1 MGAGDV
7 MGRWMPRRLWGVVRG
22 PGWVALLGLLACA
35 IALVGSPVSG
45 AAARAATLP
54 PGDTGVVDASGDTG
68 TPQTEQTLAVD
79 PSDPRNVMIG
89 EIGDCLSVSHDGG
102 RTWKLNNVYHNCTAD
117 NNPAFD
123 SHGVAYFYIDDGGL
137 FKSTDHGDTFAP
149 GVRIAGNNGG
159 DVPDRPWFV
168 IDQSP
173 GPSNGTQYL
182 SYESFFTNPVGW
194 IYEVS
199 SADGFEEHRVDD
211 MTSYPAT
218 QDPRNYPVVGAD
230 GTLYIAYAEGHA
242 GFAIPQQPEF
252 PISFVVARSS
262 DHGATFR
269 YAVAAKDITRSS
281 APTEEGEAISSL
293 AADPSP
299 LRAGHLALAW
309 ADQRTGTSRILLTD
323 SVDGGVTWSKPVDVT
338 GDPIATDNQDHVQ
351 VRFLPDGRIAMVW
364 RDRRCCGGGFSDRY
378 NLYARTIALS
388 DSGALTPGPVVQV
401 TDSPQQPNSDPALDE
416 YLGFAAGPEGLS
428 VAWNQPRLGVP
439 ATYYRRMPLS
449 EFASAPLAPP
459 SGSRVPRPAKFR
471 CPAASGSISARSL
484 GPIRL
489 GESRSRLRRALRR
502 DAGRRAAYTDVFC
515 FVPIGIRVGFLPPAA
530 RRHLSP
536 RARRAL
542 AGHAVLILTAN
553 RHYSLRGVRPG
564 ARVAMARRRL
574 RLSRPIR
581 AGLNIWYLASAGRVT
596 GVLKVRAG
604 VVRELGIAD
613 RRLTSPR
620 TLATA
625 LLSSF

>member
-1 MGAGDV
+1 MSKLVRWGDV
-7 MGRWMPRRLWGVVRG
+7 RRR
-22 PGWVALLGLLACA
+22 GWVALLGVLACA
-35 IALVGSPVSG
+35 ITTGGGLAPG
-45 AAARAATLP
+45 AGARAPGAGARAATLP

-68 TPQTEQTLAVD
+68 TPQTEQTMAVD
-79 PSDPRNVMIG
+79 PSDPRNVMVA

-102 RTWKLNNVYHNCTAD
+102 RTWKLNNVYNNCTAD

-137 FKSTDHGDTFAP
+137 FKSTDHGNTFAP

-159 DVPDRPWFV
+159 DIPDRPWFV
-168 IDQSP
+168 IDQSA
-173 GPSNGTQYL
+173 GPTNGTQYL
-182 SYESFFTNPVGW
+182 SYESFFTNPLGF

-199 SADGFEEHRVDD
+199 SANSFTEHRVDD

-218 QDPRNYPVVGAD
+218 QNPRNYPIVGAD

-242 GFAIPQQPEF
+242 GFAIPQQPQF

-262 DHGATFR
+262 DRGATFR
-269 YAVAAKDITRSS
+269 YAFAAKNITRTS

-293 AADPSP
+293 AADPNP

-323 SVDGGVTWSKPVDVT
+323 SVDGGVTWSKPVEVT
-338 GDPIATDNQDHVQ
+338 NDAIPTDNQDHVQ

-364 RDRRCCGGGFSDRY
+364 RDRRCCGGGFSNGY
-378 NLYARTIALS
+378 NLYARTIAMS
-388 DSGALTPGPVVQV
+388 DAGALNPGPVMQV
-401 TDSPQQPNSDPALDE
+401 TDSPQQPNSEPALDE

-428 VAWNQPRLGVP
+428 VAWNQPRVGVA

-449 EFASAPLAPP
+449 EFGTAPPAPP
-459 SGSRVPRPAKFR
+459 SYSVTPGPAAKFR
-471 CPAASGSISARSL
+471 CPAASGSISGRSL
-484 GPIRL
+484 GPVRL
-489 GESRSRLRRALRR
+489 GESRSRLRRVLRR

-530 RRHLSP
+530 SRRLGP
-536 RARRAL
+536 RVRRAL
-542 AGHAVLILTAN
+542 AGGAVLIVTAN
-553 RHYSLRGVRPG
+553 RRYSLRGVRPDT
-564 ARVAMARRRL
+564 RLAMARRRL

-581 AGLNIWYLASAGRVT
+581 TGANIWYLASAGRVT
-596 GVLKVRAG
+596 AVLKIRAG
-604 VVRELGIAD
+604 VVREVGIAD
-613 RRLTSPR
+613 RRLTSRR
-620 TLATA
+620 TIATA
-625 LLSSF
+625 FLSSF